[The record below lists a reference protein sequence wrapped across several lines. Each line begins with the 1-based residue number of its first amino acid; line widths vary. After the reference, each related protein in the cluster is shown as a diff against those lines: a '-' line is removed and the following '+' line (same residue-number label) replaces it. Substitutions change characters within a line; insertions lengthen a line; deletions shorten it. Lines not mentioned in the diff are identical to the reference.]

1 MMPTRALTGTG
12 AKAVITF
19 WCLSFLNA
27 GGPSTCSAQIAQ
39 NPFVEAIDS
48 ARAWIVKIQA
58 RDERTGS
65 GEAGDFPWSDLVVV
79 LPSVAVHES
88 KAVSEEA
95 ARAAK
100 AWQAL
105 QQPTTCEFVETP
117 LRKVVGVIARECGL
131 SFLVA
136 PNTDDAL
143 VTAACDGAPAHEALR
158 TVCGG
163 GRRDFK
169 LRGAILVVAEAVEPE
184 RDEMLADVVSCAT
197 AGQVADVLA
206 ASHDLDVRDSSPV
219 EAFVKVQEKLGV
231 EVRLTAAA
239 KANGNTV
246 TLKTGTVPGRE
257 LLRRVVL
264 SFELDMVLHKGSIV
278 VYDPAQE
285 GRRGEAG
292 SATHGTGVVFDSAG
306 YILTAAKTLR
316 GCRTAIVHLPDG
328 ARVEGVVVGA
338 DERRDIAVLKVQH
351 GDLAVA
357 EFGDSEALKM
367 GQFVATLAYPFDSPR
382 PMASLGIVS
391 ATDRRVNRIYRCA
404 IVTDAAIF
412 PGSAGGVLLDEGG
425 RVVGMIAAL
434 YSSSEGSKGL
444 GCCIP
449 SNILQGTADAL
460 KYRLPIKD
468 NWVGMTLRDVGTQNQ
483 PDPKIG
489 AAKGAVVVAVAQ
501 GGPAEKAGLAPRDV
515 IVACDGKSVADV
527 EALAIIVEKAKPGQ
541 ALEIQFVRRGKSES
555 GTLEVGSRED

>member
-12 AKAVITF
+12 AKAVVTVWF
-19 WCLSFLNA
+19 LSFLSA
-27 GGPSTCSAQIAQ
+27 GAPSTCSAQGAQ
-39 NPFVEAIDS
+39 NPFVQAIES
-48 ARAWIVKIQA
+48 ARAWVVKIQA
-58 RDERTGS
+58 RDQRAGS
-65 GEAGDFPWSDLVVV
+65 GESGEFPWSDLVVV

-95 ARAAK
+95 RHAAK
-100 AWQAL
+100 AWEAL
-105 QQPTTCEFVETP
+105 RQPISCEFVETP
-117 LRKVVGVIARECGL
+117 LRKVVGVVARECGL

-136 PNTDDAL
+136 PQTDDVL

-158 TVCGG
+158 TVCS
-163 GRRDFK
+163 RRDFK
-169 LRGAILVVAEAVEPE
+169 LRGEILVVAETVEPE
-184 RDEMLADVVSCAT
+184 RDEMLADVASCAA
-197 AGQVADVLA
+197 AGQLAATLA
-206 ASHDLDVRDSSPV
+206 ASHELDVTDASPV
-219 EAFVKVQEKLGV
+219 EAFAKVQEQLGV

-239 KANGNTV
+239 KASGNTV
-246 TLKTGTVPGRE
+246 TLTTGTVPGRE

-264 SFELDMVLHKGSIV
+264 SFELDMVLHKGSIL

-285 GRRGEAG
+285 GRRGAAG
-292 SATHGTGVVFDSAG
+292 SATHGTGIVFDSAG
-306 YILTAAKTLR
+306 YILTAAKTVR
-316 GCRTAIVHLPDG
+316 GCRTAVVQLPDG
-328 ARVEGVVVGA
+328 ARVEGVVVGG
-338 DERRDIAVLKVQH
+338 DERRDIAVLKVQY

-382 PMASLGIVS
+382 PMASTGIVS
-391 ATDRRVNRIYRCA
+391 ATDRRVNRTYRCA

-460 KYRLPIKD
+460 KYRLPIKET
-468 NWVGMTLRDVGTQNQ
+468 WIGMTLRDVGAQDR
-483 PDPKIG
+483 PDPKTG
-489 AAKGAVVVAVAQ
+489 AVRGAVVVSVTQ
-501 GGPAEKAGLAPRDV
+501 GGPAEKAGLTPRDV
-515 IVACDGKSVADV
+515 IVACDGKSVTDV
-527 EALAIIVEKAKPGQ
+527 EALAILVEKAKPGQ
-541 ALEIQFVRRGKSES
+541 ALAIQFLRRGKSES
-555 GTLEVGSRED
+555 STLEVGTRED